1 MQGPNL
7 SSHEGGSNAPNE
19 PAAGSQSRIKVNLSQ
34 REEEMSLVKPAFGDD
49 AAAAQHQTAEY
60 VSAHSTPNQAPM
72 SEMNQMEV

>member
-7 SSHEGGSNAPNE
+7 SSHEGGSNAAND

-49 AAAAQHQTAEY
+49 GAAA
-60 VSAHSTPNQAPM
+60 
-72 SEMNQMEV
+72 